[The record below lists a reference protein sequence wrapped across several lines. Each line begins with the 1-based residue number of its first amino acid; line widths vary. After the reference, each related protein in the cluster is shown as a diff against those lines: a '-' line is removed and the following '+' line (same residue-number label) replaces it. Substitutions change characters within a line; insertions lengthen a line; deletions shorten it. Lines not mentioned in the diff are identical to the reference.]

1 MSKNYKLQIEL
12 VPESCWYTN
21 VRSIVTRSQWDKLRK
36 ECYTRAKH
44 KCEICDGSGLS
55 QGFKW
60 PVECHE
66 IWHYDDNKKHQKLI
80 GLISLCPYC
89 HKVKHPGLASM
100 KGEMNIVINQLM
112 KVNNISRLE
121 ANEYITESFKIFENR
136 SKYKWTSDISYI
148 DNYFNN
154 EKDIESLF

>member
-1 MSKNYKLQIEL
+1 MKYKLEIEL
-12 VPESCWYTN
+12 VPETCWYSN
-21 VRSIVTRSQWDKLRK
+21 VRSEVSKSTWDKLRK
-36 ECYTRAKH
+36 ECYKRANH
-44 KCEICDGSGLS
+44 KCEICSDTGLN

-80 GLISLCPYC
+80 GLISLCPHC

-100 KGEMNIVINQLM
+100 KGETHIVISQLM

-121 ANEYITESFKIFENR
+121 ANEYLSQSFKIFENR
-136 SKYKWTSDISYI
+136 SRYKWSSDISYI

-154 EKDIESLF
+154 EKNIESLF